1 MVRGVSGP
9 GSRLTFDGLLD
20 GTYGLVIEVDAQDP
34 RVACELEHDA
44 LHIGTI
50 AGAMLRTEPEPHQ
63 DLVARRSDQ
72 RPPGSPAGKVD
83 VPVGQRG
90 VAHPCADVADR
101 TDHVGAELL
110 GPVPLSRCGIGQRR
124 APYELERG
132 DERGDRYAVDPRAD
146 QRAEPL

>member
-50 AGAMLRTEPEPHQ
+50 AGAMLRTKPEPHE
-63 DLVARRSDQ
+63 DLIARRGHE
-72 RPPGSPAGKVD
+72 RPGGGPAREVD
-83 VPVGQRG
+83 VPVG
-90 VAHPCADVADR
+90 
-101 TDHVGAELL
+101 E
-110 GPVPLSRCGIGQRR
+110 
-124 APYELERG
+124 
-132 DERGDRYAVDPRAD
+132 PR
-146 QRAEPL
+146 